1 MLFAFVGA
9 SHETV
14 LSTRRHPA
22 HPASVLIIPP
32 ERKKKAL
39 WSYKCGCCNCSVV
52 CHPLTELPGEEVD
65 EVSEGRRQ
73 ERAGKRPCVAH
84 RVRVG
89 AARSAVRPGRPF
101 VVLLRQEKKNE
112 KMKNATVYVCE
123 NLSGQSISALFTG
136 EHGNSNRTG
145 QFGVNT
151 TNRIPSLCPVTASG
165 YYNPLAIGV
174 RGGLLLGPFTSA
186 KLILL

>member
-32 ERKKKAL
+32 ERRKKAL

-101 VVLLRQEKKNE
+101 VVLLRQEKK
-112 KMKNATVYVCE
+112 MK
-123 NLSGQSISALFTG
+123 
-136 EHGNSNRTG
+136 
-145 QFGVNT
+145 
-151 TNRIPSLCPVTASG
+151 
-165 YYNPLAIGV
+165 
-174 RGGLLLGPFTSA
+174 
-186 KLILL
+186 K